1 MVYRLTL
8 FIKKKKKEE
17 NKMGLR
23 FFFFFFSSC
32 CIAPFLNSY
41 RIVIEWFDLR
51 FYDLGWA
58 FNLFLISNR
67 NPNLMNL
74 IG

>member
-1 MVYRLTL
+1 
-8 FIKKKKKEE
+8 
-17 NKMGLR
+17 MGLR
-23 FFFFFFSSC
+23 FFFFFFPSYY
-32 CIAPFLNSY
+32 ITPFLNRY

-58 FNLFLISNR
+58 FNLFLISDR

>member
-1 MVYRLTL
+1 
-8 FIKKKKKEE
+8 
-17 NKMGLR
+17 MGLR

-58 FNLFLISNR
+58 FNLFLISDR

>member
-1 MVYRLTL
+1 MSPYLL
-8 FIKKKKKEE
+8 KKKKGGKQNGFEI
-17 NKMGLR
+17 
-23 FFFFFFSSC
+23 FFFFFFYYYY
-32 CIAPFLNSY
+32 ITPFLNRY

-51 FYDLGWA
+51 FYDLGWG
-58 FNLFLISNR
+58 FNLFLISDR

>member
-1 MVYRLTL
+1 
-8 FIKKKKKEE
+8 
-17 NKMGLR
+17 MGLR

-51 FYDLGWA
+51 FKIL
-58 FNLFLISNR
+58 
-67 NPNLMNL
+67 
-74 IG
+74 